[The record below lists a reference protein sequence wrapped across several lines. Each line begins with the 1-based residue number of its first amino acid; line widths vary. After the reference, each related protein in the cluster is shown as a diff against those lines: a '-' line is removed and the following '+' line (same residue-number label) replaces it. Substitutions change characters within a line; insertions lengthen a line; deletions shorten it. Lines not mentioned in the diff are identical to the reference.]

1 MSMID
6 DIKEKIS
13 SEEYK
18 NLVEQI
24 VAAKKDEKEYKEF
37 SMEYSIIFTDF
48 CSNCEELVSKIISIP
63 KTKILVR
70 VCDDNVCGNNVCGCC
85 MGEFLSHLT
94 MTRTR
99 VEAIQKNID
108 DSGYCT
114 FQYSHNQ
121 QDNIIYNLIFSKA

>member
-37 SMEYSIIFTDF
+37 SMEYSIISSDF
-48 CSNCEELVSKIISIP
+48 CSNCEELVAKIISFP
-63 KTKILVR
+63 ELP
-70 VCDDNVCGNNVCGCC
+70 
-85 MGEFLSHLT
+85 
-94 MTRTR
+94 
-99 VEAIQKNID
+99 
-108 DSGYCT
+108 
-114 FQYSHNQ
+114 
-121 QDNIIYNLIFSKA
+121 